1 MRYAIL
7 VLMMVTAGLL
17 TGCKKK
23 AEPVS
28 TRERTTPVVEKAA
41 TAAETTA
48 AEATSV
54 VEAVQEEVVKTAEQL
69 KAEAQAE
76 INKDNLDDQINKME
90 ESINADIEA
99 EK

>member
-1 MRYAIL
+1 ML

-23 AEPVS
+23 AEPV
-28 TRERTTPVVEKAA
+28 TTPKTAAPAVETAA
-41 TAAETTA
+41 TAAEVTA
-48 AEATSV
+48 AKAASV
-54 VEAVQEEVVKTAEQL
+54 VETVQEEVVKTAEQL

-76 INKDNLDDQINKME
+76 INKDNLDEQINKME

-99 EK
+99 DK